1 MGRSGCRNAAFCLI
15 LRLALA
21 NKMTKMQGALC
32 AKRTEGP
39 VQKLPEV
46 ETMVETIL
54 KIDGMMCGMCE
65 SHINDVVRKTAN
77 IQKVS
82 SSHTRGETVILSE
95 QPLDIEALRKAIAE
109 TGYTVKGAQEKP
121 CEKKGFFASLFHKG

>member
-1 MGRSGCRNAAFCLI
+1 
-15 LRLALA
+15 
-21 NKMTKMQGALC
+21 
-32 AKRTEGP
+32 
-39 VQKLPEV
+39 
-46 ETMVETIL
+46 MVETIL

-95 QPLDIEALRKAIAE
+95 QPLDIEALRRAIAE

-121 CEKKGFFASLFHKG
+121 CEKKGFFAALFHKG